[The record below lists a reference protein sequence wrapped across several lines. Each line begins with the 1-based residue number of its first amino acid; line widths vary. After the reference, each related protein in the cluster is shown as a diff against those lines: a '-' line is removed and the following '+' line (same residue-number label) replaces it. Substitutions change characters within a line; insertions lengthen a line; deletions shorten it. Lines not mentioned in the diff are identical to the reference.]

1 MLTRNPSLPNKN
13 MCARNKVAHVELLRG
28 GAMLVLRFAVAETYG
43 NLERSLQKRFSI
55 LRKRWARPRTYFVT
69 VTFGKSL
76 FITQYRMRY
85 AIYLPPIAKDLTIDL
100 SILVYGNRQNAMKF
114 ARANNCDLLRA
125 LKHLMETLVYTKG
138 SIFETIAVIVLPEL

>member
-1 MLTRNPSLPNKN
+1 
-13 MCARNKVAHVELLRG
+13 
-28 GAMLVLRFAVAETYG
+28 
-43 NLERSLQKRFSI
+43 
-55 LRKRWARPRTYFVT
+55 
-69 VTFGKSL
+69 
-76 FITQYRMRY
+76 MRY